1 MYHVP
6 SVVMSTK
13 ALTSFKIMVVSNVTN
28 KVTLLGSVLLLKDND
43 QAYKVLRLVQL
54 DLYILVLLD
63 LLVFN
68 LVANR
73 VDVLE
78 AEIQGVD
85 LLLEVK

>member
-6 SVVMSTK
+6 NVVMSTK

-43 QAYKVLRLVQL
+43 QAYKVLWFVQL